1 MMNYK
6 ISLMEVIKKIRNKF
20 GDDKIY
26 LTLVAFQSKGKA
38 YSAGTFASDNIE
50 VLEGWT
56 AVYQAKLISGSIKAV
71 SIVLR
76 IFFPEKYEVEI
87 KGKKVKIPE
96 KDIYNFLCTRAGCEG
111 FTKEETF
118 DNQTLDSENLENIF
132 APEPGLYYKSSEK
145 ILEEFMEEIEK
156 EGDNQ

>member
-1 MMNYK
+1 MTIYK

-26 LTLVAFQSKGKA
+26 LTLVAFQSKEKA

-50 VLEGWT
+50 VLEGWA

-76 IFFPEKYEVEI
+76 IFFPEKHEVEI

-96 KDIYNFLCTRAGCEG
+96 KNIYNFLCTRAGCGG
-111 FTKEETF
+111 FTEEETF
-118 DNQTLDSENLENIF
+118 DNQTLDSENLKNRF
-132 APEPGLYYKSSEK
+132 APEPWLFYKNSEK
-145 ILEEFMEEIEK
+145 LLEEFIEEIAKEK
-156 EGDNQ
+156 DKK